1 MWQLLV
7 APPAKNSTVT
17 RVFSGRDLQSKLKAG
32 KDTPKTT
39 IQRTKSFPVLGHYS
53 HGTSHSF
60 LGAAE
65 GTEFMRTW
73 KLPMPMKIVDRLKS
87 ALLGEM
93 ASAEW
98 ELLEKEW
105 DDETQEQPLGLKDAP
120 VQNTLEP
127 DARGRS
133 TEENDTTSIETAET
147 TRPDMTDTEIQR
159 QIPTSQTLY
168 GA

>member
-1 MWQLLV
+1 
-7 APPAKNSTVT
+7 
-17 RVFSGRDLQSKLKAG
+17 
-32 KDTPKTT
+32 
-39 IQRTKSFPVLGHYS
+39 
-53 HGTSHSF
+53 
-60 LGAAE
+60 
-65 GTEFMRTW
+65 
-73 KLPMPMKIVDRLKS
+73 MKIVDRLKS

-105 DDETQEQPLGLKDAP
+105 DDEIQEQPLGLKDAP

-133 TEENDTTSIETAET
+133 TEENDTTSIETAEP
-147 TRPDMTDTEIQR
+147 TRPDMADTEIQR

-168 GA
+168 SPTALAAGQSSRVGRG